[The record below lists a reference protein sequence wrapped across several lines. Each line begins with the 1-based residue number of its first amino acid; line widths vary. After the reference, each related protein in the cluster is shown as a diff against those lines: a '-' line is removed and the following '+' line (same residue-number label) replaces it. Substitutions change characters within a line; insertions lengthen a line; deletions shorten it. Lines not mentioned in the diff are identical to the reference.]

1 MNRNILLS
9 DAKIKFERH
18 LSATPQAPF
27 IVHQHIP
34 KPTTPFGTHENLE
47 LQYFTDGESV
57 VQYDGERYPVH
68 KGDIVVVNSYAV
80 HRVTSSQPLPLFCL
94 IIDRSFC
101 LQNGFDPVQL
111 LFRPVVHGDEQAR
124 ALFQTVIDAYNQTP
138 DPFYNLAL
146 RCAVQQLLLHLCRSH
161 SQPRPEDHPVNL
173 PSMQHV
179 QQAITYM
186 KSNLHHRITVEDIAD
201 YAGLSKFHFLRQFK
215 KITGYTPT
223 HYLNAMRCEYA
234 RGLLES
240 GEYSVKETALRCG
253 FPDTSYFARVF
264 RQYTGVLPSQIHS
277 AQ

>member
-9 DAKIKFERH
+9 DTKIKFERH

-34 KPTTPFGTHENLE
+34 NPATPLGTHENLE
-47 LQYFTDGESV
+47 LQYYTDGESV
-57 VQYDGERYPVH
+57 VQYDGKHYPVY

-111 LFRPVVHGDEQAR
+111 LFHPVIHGDGQAR
-124 ALFQTVIDAYNQTP
+124 SLFQIVIDTYNQTP

-146 RCAVQQLLLHLCRSH
+146 RCAVQQLLLYLCRSY
-161 SQPRPEDHPVNL
+161 SQPRPEDHPANS

-186 KSNLHHRITVEDIAD
+186 KSNLHRRITVEDIAAN
-201 YAGLSKFHFLRQFK
+201 AGLSKYHFLRRFK
-215 KITGYTPT
+215 YITGQTPT
-223 HYLNAMRCEYA
+223 HYLNALRCEYA
-234 RGLLES
+234 RSLLAS
-240 GEYSVKETALRCG
+240 GEYSIKETACRCG

-264 RQYTGVLPSQIHS
+264 RQYTGLLPSQVR
-277 AQ
+277 